1 MTEIIAKARQAEVE
15 CAELVR
21 KMIQLEGSGKEEFRG
36 GGEGAAK
43 MLTKLQSL
51 RRQMVHIQQA
61 ESTIAWELELH
72 MRNKGLEDSGARAA
86 AKRDIADAY
95 EVISSALGSAALI
108 GWKATETI
116 CSGLIATIQALL
128 EYLRKDTD

>member
-1 MTEIIAKARQAEVE
+1 MAEIIAKARQAEVE

-43 MLTKLQSL
+43 MLTQLQSL

-61 ESTIAWELELH
+61 ESIIAWELECH
-72 MRNKGLEDSGARAA
+72 MRNKGLENSGAREA

-95 EVISSALGSAALI
+95 EVISSALDSAALI

>member
-1 MTEIIAKARQAEVE
+1 MTEIIAKARQAEME

-21 KMIQLEGSGKEEFRG
+21 EMIQLEGSGKEEFRG

-61 ESTIAWELELH
+61 GSIIAWELELH
-72 MRNKGLEDSGARAA
+72 MRNKGLEDFGARAA

-95 EVISSALGSAALI
+95 EEISNTLDSAKRI

-116 CSGLIATIQALL
+116 CSGLIVTIQAVV
-128 EYLRKDTD
+128 EYLRNDTD

>member
-36 GGEGAAK
+36 GGEEAAK

-61 ESTIAWELELH
+61 ESIIAWELELH
-72 MRNKGLEDSGARAA
+72 MRNKGLEDFGARAA

-95 EVISSALGSAALI
+95 EVISSALDGAMRI
-108 GWKATETI
+108 KWKVTENI
-116 CSGLIATIQALL
+116 CSGLIVTIQALL

>member
-21 KMIQLEGSGKEEFRG
+21 EMIQLEGSGKEEFRG

-61 ESTIAWELELH
+61 ESIIAWELELH

-86 AKRDIADAY
+86 AKRGIADAY
-95 EVISSALGSAALI
+95 EEISNTLDSAARI
-108 GWKATETI
+108 GWKATGTI
-116 CSGLIATIQALL
+116 CSGLIVTIQALL

>member
-21 KMIQLEGSGKEEFRG
+21 EMIQLEGSGKEEFRG

-61 ESTIAWELELH
+61 ESIIAWELERH
-72 MRNKGLEDSGARAA
+72 MRNKGLEDSSVREA

-95 EVISSALGSAALI
+95 EEISNTLDSAARI
-108 GWKATETI
+108 GWKAAETI
-116 CSGLIATIQALL
+116 CSGLIVTIQAVV
-128 EYLRKDTD
+128 EYLRNDTD

>member
-1 MTEIIAKARQAEVE
+1 MTEIIAQARQAEVK

-21 KMIQLEGSGKEEFRG
+21 EMIQLEGSGKEEFRG

-61 ESTIAWELELH
+61 ESIIAWELELH
-72 MRNKGLEDSGARAA
+72 MRNKGLEDSGAREV

-95 EVISSALGSAALI
+95 EVISSALDGAMRI
-108 GWKATETI
+108 KWKVTENI
-116 CSGLIATIQALL
+116 CSGLIVTIQALL

>member
-36 GGEGAAK
+36 GGEEATK

-61 ESTIAWELELH
+61 ESIIAWELELH
-72 MRNKGLEDSGARAA
+72 MRNKGLEDFGARAA

-95 EVISSALGSAALI
+95 EVISSALDGAMRI
-108 GWKATETI
+108 KWKVTENI
-116 CSGLIATIQALL
+116 CSGLIVTIQALL

>member
-1 MTEIIAKARQAEVE
+1 MTEIIAQARQAEVE

-21 KMIQLEGSGKEEFRG
+21 EMIQLEGSGKEEFRG

-51 RRQMVHIQQA
+51 RRQMAHIQQA
-61 ESTIAWELELH
+61 ESIIAWELELH
-72 MRNKGLEDSGARAA
+72 MRNKGLEDSGAREA
-86 AKRDIADAY
+86 AKRGIADAY
-95 EVISSALGSAALI
+95 EVISSALDGAMRI
-108 GWKATETI
+108 KWKVTENI
-116 CSGLIATIQALL
+116 CSGLIVTIQALL